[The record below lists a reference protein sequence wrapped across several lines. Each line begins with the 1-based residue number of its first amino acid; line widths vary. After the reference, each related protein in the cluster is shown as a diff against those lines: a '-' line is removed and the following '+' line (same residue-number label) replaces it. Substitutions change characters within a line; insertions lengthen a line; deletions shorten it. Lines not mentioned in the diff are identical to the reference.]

1 LKTYIDIAE
10 HRDMKLESDLEK
22 TIRDLQKRVASLEQ
36 AIYKS
41 STTST
46 RGLEKRLVE
55 KVDEMGTQELIMI
68 ALRLKEKQSK
78 EEIKAVLS
86 DWGKAYGS
94 WFEGGNFSGRL
105 IKKGFVKKDG
115 QSSSGEDLFSL
126 TKKGEVD
133 TDNLISNLQS

>member
-1 LKTYIDIAE
+1 MDIAE

-36 AIYKS
+36 AMHKS

-46 RGLEKRLVE
+46 HGLEKRLVE

-78 EEIKAVLS
+78 EEIRAVLS

-126 TKKGEVD
+126 TKKGEID

>member
-1 LKTYIDIAE
+1 
-10 HRDMKLESDLEK
+10 MKLESDLEK

-126 TKKGEVD
+126 TKKGEID